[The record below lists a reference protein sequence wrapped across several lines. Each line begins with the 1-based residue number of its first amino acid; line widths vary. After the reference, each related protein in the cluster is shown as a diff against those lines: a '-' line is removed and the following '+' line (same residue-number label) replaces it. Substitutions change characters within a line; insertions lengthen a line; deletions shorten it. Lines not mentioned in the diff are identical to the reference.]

1 MFLAW
6 FAFVAVGNPHR
17 VLLEL
22 RALPAILSSPFLASA
37 STQSFAFRRVGPY
50 ATNIGYVVLLWNVLV
65 FLWHKDVVSVQVNTS
80 RFITPWSIASVDSID
95 SSFTFD
101 FPGDRICFSPSLRSS
116 WFWKASFVLLIS
128 GVHSLVPSDLVSCMG
143 TNSCQVLQK
152 QLLLAFLD
160 AHLFKVCQLSF
171 PS

>member
-17 VLLEL
+17 VLFEL

-65 FLWHKDVVSVQVNTS
+65 LLWHKDVVSVQVNTS
-80 RFITPWSIASVDSID
+80 RFITPWSIASVNSID
-95 SSFTFD
+95 SSLTFD
-101 FPGDRICFSPSLRSS
+101 LPGDRICLSPCPGFSR
-116 WFWKASFVLLIS
+116 FWKASLVLWIS
-128 GVHSLVPSDLVSCMG
+128 WIHCFIPSDLVSCMG